1 MQAELAALVGSRICH
16 DLISPIGAIQN
27 GVELMAL
34 TGGSGGEEMALI
46 KQSVETAAARIKFF
60 RIAYGGAEP
69 GQLVS
74 PKEVISILRPLS
86 LSGRIDMQWSLEGEQ
101 SRLVVRSLFLLLQA
115 LESALPLGGTITIT
129 GAEHEFRLTATGRR
143 ISYDE
148 TLWGA
153 LSVEKLRPSTSAA
166 LVHFALLPEALA
178 AASLKATVLASETG
192 IVVRLYG
199 RTVPSP
205 VTRYL
210 KLVS

>member
-16 DLISPIGAIQN
+16 DLISPIGAIHN

-74 PKEVISILRPLS
+74 AKEVVSILEPIGQ
-86 LSGRIDMQWSLEGEQ
+86 SGRIDFQWSLEGEQ

-115 LESALPLGGTITIT
+115 LENTLPLGGTIGVTGTENQIT
-129 GAEHEFRLTATGRR
+129 LTATGRR

-148 TLWGA
+148 SLWDTLNA
-153 LSVEKLRPSTSAA
+153 DTPHPSATAS

-178 AASLKATVLASETG
+178 AASLKASIMSSETE
-192 IVVRLYG
+192 IVVSL
-199 RTVPSP
+199 
-205 VTRYL
+205 
-210 KLVS
+210 